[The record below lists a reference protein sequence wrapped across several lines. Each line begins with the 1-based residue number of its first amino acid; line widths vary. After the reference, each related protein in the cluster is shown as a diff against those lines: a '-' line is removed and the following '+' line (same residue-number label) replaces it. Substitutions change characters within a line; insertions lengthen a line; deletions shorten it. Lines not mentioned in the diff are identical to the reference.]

1 MHLNLFQSLE
11 LAVAFHPYQ
20 REAIKTLIQ
29 KHAAGERQLH
39 LVAPPGS
46 GKTLMGL
53 ELARRLGQKTVIL
66 SPTSLIQA
74 QWVNKFQALSVDL
87 EATDDLALE
96 RVIVD
101 TLIANDPPILSLTYQ
116 AFSVKG
122 REESLL
128 HPQVEQLFADL
139 AERDYRT
146 LLLDECHHL
155 MAHWAAAI
163 QHFLKQV
170 PDAVVVGLTATPP
183 VDRREQEIGVYLSLV
198 GEVDYEVPTPAVIKE
213 GHLAPYQDLVYLV
226 RPSEAETAFVTGAH
240 TALHA
245 LLKELEDTPKTGLPL
260 LSFWAEE
267 WLLYPQDAAGQSLDK
282 RELLF
287 KAPDLT
293 IALVRYLYSQ
303 GIYPEGLPWSPEM
316 EEALR
321 LEDLVEMLGAFG
333 HQVLKSEAPD
343 LWARVSQSLEELGYR
358 YLQGRF
364 RPRQGEIDRVLAL
377 SSAKLRAVEQIL
389 SSEFRQMGNHM
400 RALVLTDFERTSIP
414 GRKANASILNPE
426 AGGALAVMRFLSALP
441 DLRALN
447 PVMVT
452 GKTLLCSPA
461 LLPVLLD
468 EAERLFSEKGLNAVL
483 TCETHGSGAEEF
495 VQLHG
500 TGSDWRSALYLTFV
514 TDLLE
519 RGLTHCLIGTRGLMG
534 EGWDCRSLNTL
545 IDLTVVTS
553 FVSVNQVRG
562 RSLRLDPEQPLKVA
576 NNWDVV
582 ALLPECEGGFRDL
595 MRFYAKHT
603 RFYGLSED
611 GLLEKGPGHVH
622 SRFTRRDPAELLLEM
637 EEINLEM
644 LARSALRT
652 QAWERWGVGKA
663 YKCRDLTGLQLR
675 LKAPSLDNL
684 PALPAR
690 RQTKQRSISAPPLS
704 LNQLP
709 LDNLKRAKVLQL
721 KLKSAKTQQSLA
733 RSVEA
738 GVGLALL
745 MGFGL
750 TLWPLC
756 LGLVLLTEGWLF
768 WLNLGLSK
776 QGKLAESSPE
786 TAILERLGQV
796 LAESLKQAEYLTVG
810 AEALRLSSRS
820 DGSLRLWLD
829 SPLATETVLFSQALS
844 EILAPLQEQRYL
856 LEIDLPDFQL
866 LQRLGQTPQ
875 LRQRSLGQVV
885 LPLPR
890 LLARSREKAQIFA
903 DVFAEKIGS
912 AHLVYTKQG
921 VGREQLQSYLHRR
934 VLPVQ
939 VQSMTVWD

>member
-20 REAIKTLIQ
+20 RTAIETLLS
-29 KHAAGERQLH
+29 KHSAGERQLH

-74 QWVNKFQALSVDL
+74 QWVDKFQKLSVDL
-87 EATDDLALE
+87 EATAELALE

-101 TLIANDPPILSLTYQ
+101 TQLANDPPILSLTYQ

-122 REESLL
+122 RNDQFL

-139 AERDYRT
+139 AERDYHT

-163 QHFLKQV
+163 QHFLQQV
-170 PDAVVVGLTATPP
+170 PEAVVVGLTATPP
-183 VDRREQEIGVYLSLV
+183 VDRREQEQAIYLSLV

-240 TALHA
+240 EALHA
-245 LLKELEDTPKTGLPL
+245 LLAELESPDAQQPSLPA
-260 LSFWAEE
+260 LSFWVED
-267 WLLYPQDAAGQSLDK
+267 WLLYPLDAAGQPLDK
-282 RELLF
+282 RELLY

-293 IALVRYLYSQ
+293 IALVRYLFSL
-303 GIYPEGLPWSPEM
+303 GIAAEGLPWSPEM
-316 EEALR
+316 EEPLR

-333 HQVLKSEAPD
+333 HQVLKPQAPD
-343 LWARVSQSLEELGYR
+343 LWERLRQALEELGYR

-364 RPRQGEIDRVLAL
+364 RPRQGDIDRVLAL

-389 SSEFRQMGNHM
+389 NCESTHLGNGL
-400 RALVLTDFERTSIP
+400 RALVLTDFERTSLP
-414 GRKANASILNPE
+414 GRKAGAGILDPE
-426 AGGALAVMRFLSALP
+426 AGGALAVMRYLSALP
-441 DLRALN
+441 ALEHLN

-452 GKTLLCSPA
+452 GKTLLCSPS
-461 LLPVLLD
+461 LLPILLA
-468 EAERLFSEKGLNAVL
+468 EAERLFQAKGLNAILKSEV
-483 TCETHGSGAEEF
+483 HGPF

-500 TGSDWRSALYLTFV
+500 SGSDWRSSLYLAFV

-519 RGLTHCLIGTRGLMG
+519 RGLTQCLIGTRGLMG

-553 FVSVNQVRG
+553 FVAVNQVRG
-562 RSLRLDPEQPLKVA
+562 RSLRHDPEQPLKVA

-595 MRFYAKHT
+595 QRFYAKQA

-622 SRFTRRDPAELLLEM
+622 SRFTRQDPAELLLEM
-637 EEINLEM
+637 EEINAEM
-644 LARSALRT
+644 LTRASLRT
-652 QAWERWGVGKA
+652 QAWERWGVGKP
-663 YKCRDLTGLQLR
+663 YRCRDLSGLQLR
-675 LKAPSLDNL
+675 LKDTASTPRLPVLPSRPKLRTS
-684 PALPAR
+684 ALP
-690 RQTKQRSISAPPLS
+690 TPLLS

-709 LDNLKRAKVLQL
+709 IENNRRARAFQLRLKAAKSEQDLI
-721 KLKSAKTQQSLA
+721 
-733 RSVEA
+733 RGVEI
-738 GVGLALL
+738 GVGLLL
-745 MGFGL
+745 LLAWGL
-750 TLWPLC
+750 GAWPAGLC
-756 LGLVLLTEGWLF
+756 LTVLGEGWLY
-768 WLNLGLSK
+768 WQNQRLRQGGNLGETSL
-776 QGKLAESSPE
+776 E
-786 TAILERLGQV
+786 TAILAQLGQV
-796 LAESLKQAEYLTVG
+796 LAESLTQTGQITAG
-810 AEALRLSSRS
+810 SEALRLSARS

-829 SPLATETVLFSQALS
+829 TSVPSETAIFSQALG

-856 LEIDLPDFQL
+856 LEIDLPEFAL
-866 LQRLGQTPQ
+866 LPRLGQIPQ
-875 LRQRSLGQVV
+875 LKQRSLGKVV

-903 DVFAEKIGS
+903 DLFAEKIGP
-912 AHLVYTKQG
+912 ADLVYTKQG
-921 VGREQLQSYLHRR
+921 AGREQLQSYLHRR
-934 VLPVQ
+934 ILPVQ
-939 VQSMTVWD
+939 VQAMTVWD